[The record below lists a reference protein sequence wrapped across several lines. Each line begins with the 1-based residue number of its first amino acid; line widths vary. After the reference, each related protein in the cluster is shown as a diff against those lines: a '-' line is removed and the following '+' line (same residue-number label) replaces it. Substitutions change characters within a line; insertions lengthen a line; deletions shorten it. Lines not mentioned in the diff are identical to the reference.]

1 MVNPRDLSRPHVWQ
15 PSLHVAT
22 SKTLLLLHG
31 SGADEHDLL
40 GLGKAL
46 DPNANLLSP
55 RGLRKS
61 DGANRFFALLEQDTY
76 DEKAVI
82 ENSAELADFLWAAA
96 GEYGFN
102 PNNVYAVGFS
112 NGANAA
118 TSLLLLQPDS
128 VAGVVAMGNNKV
140 FDDTPFK
147 KGKPDLSGKRV
158 WIANGAAD
166 AYSPQVRVDA
176 LIEEFNSLGAKVEFL
191 LHPAGHT
198 ISMDHVRQ
206 IASEL
211 AQIS

>member
-15 PSLHVAT
+15 PSSDVANN
-22 SKTLLLLHG
+22 KTFLLLHG

-61 DGANRFFALLEQDTY
+61 DGANRFFPLLEQDTY

-82 ENSAELADFLWAAA
+82 ENSSELADFLWAAA

-102 PNNVYAVGFS
+102 PENVFAVGFS

-128 VAGVVAMGNNKV
+128 LSGVVAMGNNKV
-140 FDDTPFK
+140 FENTPFK
-147 KGKPDLSGKRV
+147 NGKPDLSSKRV

-176 LIEEFNSLGAKVEFL
+176 LIEEFKALGAKVEFM
-191 LHPAGHT
+191 LHPGGHT
-198 ISMDHVRQ
+198 IAMEHVRQ

-211 AQIS
+211 SKI